1 MRNPFAAPR
10 FARSKTEKAIARLL
24 FLFLLNMSA
33 IDAQYA
39 VDVTGT
45 APTYQC
51 TITTTGSTTWADK
64 DLVTLV
70 FPDGQC
76 KQTSIGWNGTA
87 VTSGTNVVEWSPYN
101 AEQPFGA
108 IRTFVA
114 KKGGTGPPP
123 APALIQA
130 DITNSTNTSLA
141 PPAPEPISFPA
152 RSTWR
157 IDKLWEFSEDYST
170 LLVVSYQNACTSTSS
185 DKITISYDANQ
196 INIVEVYK
204 FNNEIINNPSGAVI
218 IDPSFPAY
226 STYLSFNS
234 VFLKVTLKDL
244 VEIGDKISIT
254 ATGLFCPD
262 SIVNTIVLDS
272 EVKGGPHDPNSKTSD
287 IDTISS
293 GQTGPVN
300 IIYTVQFHNDGNAP
314 VKRVVVTDT
323 LPDGLDPATFT
334 LVETPV
340 MNGLW
345 LAPSYNDP
353 NSAIKVL
360 NFEGVDGMPGFGQTS
375 PSYSFGQTIYR
386 FRFQVKTKPGFRETI
401 NNTATVVFYDR
412 DSALPKIITDVSQV
426 HYDSSPRDTNEHY
439 TCCKCWKKFW
449 RCLCKAFRREKK
461 SPDPKPD
468 TYR

>member
-1 MRNPFAAPR
+1 MTNPYAAPR
-10 FARSKTEKAIARLL
+10 FSWSNPEKTIVLLL
-24 FLFLLNMSA
+24 FLFNLNA
-33 IDAQYA
+33 TDAQYMVN
-39 VDVTGT
+39 VDGT
-45 APTYQC
+45 APNHQC
-51 TITTTGSTTWADK
+51 VITTIGNTNWNDQ
-64 DLVTLV
+64 DLVTWI
-70 FPDGQC
+70 FPDGQY
-76 KQTSIGWNGTA
+76 KQSLTRLVGT
-87 VTSGTNVVEWSPYN
+87 VVESGTNVVSWSPYS
-101 AEQPFGA
+101 ATQPYSA

-123 APALIQA
+123 APALIQT
-130 DITNSTNTSLA
+130 DITHSINANQAL
-141 PPAPEPISFPA
+141 PAPAPINFPQG
-152 RSTWR
+152 SSWG
-157 IDKLWEFSEDYST
+157 IEKMWEFSKDYSN
-170 LLVVSYQNACTSTSS
+170 LLVVSYKNECTSTLA

-196 INIVEVYK
+196 VNIEEIYK
-204 FNNEIINNPSGAVI
+204 FNNEDIINQPGVIAINTFPSNI
-218 IDPSFPAY
+218 PY
-226 STYLSFNS
+226 QNFNN
-234 VFLKVTLKDL
+234 VFLKVTLKDI

-254 ATGLFCPD
+254 ATGRFCPGPD
-262 SIVNTIVLDS
+262 SIINTIVLDS

-353 NSAIKVL
+353 NSAIKTL

-386 FRFQVKTKPGFRETI
+386 FRFKVKTRPGFRETI
-401 NNTATVVFYDR
+401 NNTATVVFYDG
-412 DSALPKIITDVSQV
+412 DNALPKIITDVSQI
-426 HYDSSPRDTNEHY
+426 HYDSSPRDTNEPN
-439 TCCKCWKKFW
+439 TFCSCWKRFW
-449 RCLCKAFRREKK
+449 KCLCGKSRRDKK
-461 SPDPKPD
+461 TPASKPK
-468 TYR
+468 TRR